1 MRRSER
7 VRLTVPPHPADGDRA
22 LARHRVRLCVPPVRG
37 GYSFT
42 MTIVVVAAICII
54 LLILG
59 FLAPR
64 LSSKPQ
70 RGVNRVF
77 GAGGR
82 TAGKAPGSAGRW
94 LRKPFDSSNK
104 AANKSASTGRKGRG
118 KMPV

>member
-1 MRRSER
+1 
-7 VRLTVPPHPADGDRA
+7 
-22 LARHRVRLCVPPVRG
+22 
-37 GYSFT
+37 
-42 MTIVVVAAICII
+42 MTILAVVAICIL

-70 RGVNRVF
+70 RGVNKTF
-77 GAGGR
+77 SSGGNA
-82 TAGKAPGSAGRW
+82 AGKAPGPLGKW

-104 AANKSASTGRKGRG
+104 AANKSAATGRKGRG